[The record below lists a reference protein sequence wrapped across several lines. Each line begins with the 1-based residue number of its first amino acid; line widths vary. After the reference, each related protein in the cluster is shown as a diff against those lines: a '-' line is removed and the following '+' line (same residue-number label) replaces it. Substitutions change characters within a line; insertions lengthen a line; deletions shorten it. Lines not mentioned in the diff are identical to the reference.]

1 MKSSFPGIKTAN
13 IITLGCSKNLVDS
26 EVMMRQLRAAGIET
40 LHDSNSPADVV
51 IINTCGFIND
61 AKEESVDTILQW
73 AGERKRDK
81 IRKLYVMGCLSQ
93 RYKEDLVREMPEVDG
108 FFGVNDLNAILSA
121 LNAPLRNE
129 LLDER
134 VITTPAHYAYLK
146 ISEGCD
152 RKCSFCAIPQ
162 IRGKNISKPVDQ
174 LVSEAR
180 FLAGSGVK
188 ELILIAQ
195 DLTYYGIDLNGKR
208 QLAGLLEALSAVD
221 GIDWIRLHYAFPAG
235 FPLRVLDIMRDN
247 PKICRYLDI
256 PLQHI
261 SNRILKSMKRGLD
274 GQGTRNLIRTIRQ
287 RVPGIAIRSS
297 FIVGYP
303 GETNEEFNE
312 LKSFITENEFERLG
326 VFTYSHEEN
335 TPAFRLKDDV
345 RPAMKAR
352 RAEQVMLLQQ
362 DISAKRNTALI
373 GSEIEVIVDRK
384 ENGYW
389 SGRSEFDSPEVDNEV
404 LIDDPEGK
412 LYPGLIARV
421 KITGADLYD
430 LKAIAI

>member
-73 AGERKRDK
+73 AGERKRNK

-121 LNAPLRNE
+121 LNSPLRHE
-129 LLDER
+129 LINER

-208 QLAGLLEALSAVD
+208 QLAGLLGALSGVD

-261 SNRILKSMKRGLD
+261 SNRILRSMKRGLD

-287 RVPGIAIRSS
+287 KVPGIAIRSS

-312 LKSFITENEFERLG
+312 LKNFISENEFERLG

-345 RPAMKAR
+345 RPAVKAR
-352 RAEQVMLLQQ
+352 RAEQIMLLQQ
-362 DISAKRNTALI
+362 DISAKRNAALI
-373 GSEIEVIVDRK
+373 GSEIKVIVDRQ

-430 LKAIAI
+430 LKAIAT